1 LPESVPCNDG
11 QFYRLKT
18 KECLPLK
25 NPSWGFA
32 GFDFPSENI
41 YTLQN
46 CTEEELKTTID
57 NLPQEGGKII
67 MPECTITTKN
77 GIVLP
82 SNVIL
87 EGAGIGKTILSNT
100 GDSAV
105 SLHGENIIV
114 RNFTVE
120 GNSASLNG
128 INGYRTK
135 GNILVEF
142 IEAKNFKP
150 DQGSGISF
158 LTVNTLEN
166 SRVTIRYCDTSNS
179 LHGIAVKV
187 HTSAKMLIY
196 SNQAYDNKNYGIDM
210 STSSDIEVAG
220 NYIHDNFVA
229 GAKSPL
235 ADNIIYH
242 HNNINFNGKTPT
254 KQDNAGLV
262 YMGTNKNATI
272 IVEDNDIS
280 FNGGKAFECWD
291 AEFHRL
297 ILKNNIVTGST
308 DSNGYSI
315 GIVGVDI
322 VEVYGD
328 HGKIWDEKNGNVIR
342 Y

>member
-1 LPESVPCNDG
+1 MNFMFKVAFLFLIVLFFVSCGSSEDATPKSVYLDIPKEAPCGGG

-32 GFDFPSENI
+32 GFDFPSENV

-100 GDSAV
+100 LDSAV

-142 IEAKNFKP
+142 YR
-150 DQGSGISF
+150 S
-158 LTVNTLEN
+158 
-166 SRVTIRYCDTSNS
+166 
-179 LHGIAVKV
+179 
-187 HTSAKMLIY
+187 
-196 SNQAYDNKNYGIDM
+196 
-210 STSSDIEVAG
+210 
-220 NYIHDNFVA
+220 
-229 GAKSPL
+229 
-235 ADNIIYH
+235 
-242 HNNINFNGKTPT
+242 
-254 KQDNAGLV
+254 
-262 YMGTNKNATI
+262 
-272 IVEDNDIS
+272 
-280 FNGGKAFECWD
+280 
-291 AEFHRL
+291 
-297 ILKNNIVTGST
+297 
-308 DSNGYSI
+308 
-315 GIVGVDI
+315 
-322 VEVYGD
+322 
-328 HGKIWDEKNGNVIR
+328 
-342 Y
+342 